1 MASRFEV
8 TILGSSSATPTSK
21 RFPSAQLLNVSER
34 LFLIDCGEGTQIQ
47 LRRYRVKFQRINH
60 IFISHLHGD
69 HYLGLLGLL
78 CSLHLLGRQKKLTIY
93 SPKGLQEII
102 EVQLRISVTV
112 INYEIEWVEL
122 NTQEPALIYEDSQ
135 LTVQTV
141 ILHHRIPC
149 CGFIFREKERP
160 LSLMK
165 DKLAELNVP
174 LIYYHNL
181 KRGENIVLEDGRKIK
196 ARDVTRQPDH
206 ARSYAY
212 CSDTRY
218 NTEVAAAVKNVDLLY
233 HEATFLHEMLDR
245 AEKTAHSTALEA
257 GQIAAL
263 AQVKQLIIGHFSV
276 RYSDLQPLR
285 DESASVFSDVRLA
298 EEGMTFKV
306 GSPE

>member
-34 LFLIDCGEGTQIQ
+34 LFLIDCGEGVQIQ
-47 LRRYRVKFQRINH
+47 LRRYRVKFQRINQ

-69 HYLGLLGLL
+69 HYLGLMGLV

-102 EVQLRISVTV
+102 EIQLKISATTL
-112 INYEIEWVEL
+112 NYEIEWVNL
-122 NTQEPALIYEDSQ
+122 NTEQPALIFEDSQ
-135 LTVQTV
+135 VTVETI

-149 CGFIFREKERP
+149 CGFLFREKERP
-160 LSLMK
+160 LSLIK
-165 DKLAELNVP
+165 ERLAELDVP
-174 LIYYHNL
+174 IAAYHNL
-181 KRGENIVLEDGRKIK
+181 KIGENVVLEDGTKIFAK
-196 ARDVTRQPDH
+196 DVTRERAH

-218 NTEVAAAVKNVDLLY
+218 DARVAAAVKGVDLLY
-233 HEATFLHEMLDR
+233 HEATFLHELLDR

-257 GQIAAL
+257 GKIAAM
-263 AQVKQLIIGHFSV
+263 AEVGKLIIGHYSV
-276 RYSDLQPLR
+276 RYHDVTPLLEEAR
-285 DESASVFSDVRLA
+285 TEFVKTELA
-298 EEGMTFKV
+298 EEGLTFEV
-306 GSPE
+306 SSSE